1 MLNQYGDSLKF
12 CYGLDFGFVAD
23 PTAIICCA
31 VNEETKELWIYDGF
45 DKRGMTN
52 EEIYKQLVEMQIHKA
67 EIYCDC
73 AEQKSIEEWE
83 EGHTHLES
91 FNMAKT
97 IIDNVIKH
105 KKPKTKNLYLLQ
117 SHIRLTDDPSYVKFI
132 NELVDAKKNKRKTS
146 YRNGKQSVELENV
159 DRPFDDV
166 YPKGS
171 SNIAYIV

>member
-1 MLNQYGDSLKF
+1 MHDERVGSKKEKHDNSKKVYEKEHYIILK
-12 CYGLDFGFVAD
+12 V
-23 PTAIICCA
+23 
-31 VNEETKELWIYDGF
+31 
-45 DKRGMTN
+45 
-52 EEIYKQLVEMQIHKA
+52 
-67 EIYCDC
+67 
-73 AEQKSIEEWE
+73 KSGKKIGYIAYNTRKEWE

-146 YRNGKQSVELENV
+146 YRNE
-159 DRPFDDV
+159 RR
-166 YPKGS
+166 
-171 SNIAYIV
+171 IVKER

>member
-1 MLNQYGDSLKF
+1 MRDERVGSKKEKHDNSQKVYEKQNYIILK
-12 CYGLDFGFVAD
+12 V
-23 PTAIICCA
+23 
-31 VNEETKELWIYDGF
+31 
-45 DKRGMTN
+45 
-52 EEIYKQLVEMQIHKA
+52 
-67 EIYCDC
+67 
-73 AEQKSIEEWE
+73 KSGKKIGYIAYNTRKEWE

-146 YRNGKQSVELENV
+146 YRNE
-159 DRPFDDV
+159 RH
-166 YPKGS
+166 
-171 SNIAYIV
+171 IVKER

>member
-1 MLNQYGDSLKF
+1 MRDERVGSKKEKYDNSQKVYEKQN
-12 CYGLDFGFVAD
+12 Y
-23 PTAIICCA
+23 IIIK
-31 VNEETKELWIYDGF
+31 V
-45 DKRGMTN
+45 
-52 EEIYKQLVEMQIHKA
+52 
-67 EIYCDC
+67 
-73 AEQKSIEEWE
+73 KSGKKIGYIAYNTRKEWE

-146 YRNGKQSVELENV
+146 YRNE
-159 DRPFDDV
+159 RH
-166 YPKGS
+166 
-171 SNIAYIV
+171 IVKER

>member
-1 MLNQYGDSLKF
+1 MRDERVGSKKEKHDNSQKVYEKENYIILK
-12 CYGLDFGFVAD
+12 V
-23 PTAIICCA
+23 
-31 VNEETKELWIYDGF
+31 
-45 DKRGMTN
+45 
-52 EEIYKQLVEMQIHKA
+52 
-67 EIYCDC
+67 
-73 AEQKSIEEWE
+73 KSGKKIGYIAYNTRKEWE

-146 YRNGKQSVELENV
+146 YRNERYNV
-159 DRPFDDV
+159 KER
-166 YPKGS
+166 
-171 SNIAYIV
+171 

>member
-1 MLNQYGDSLKF
+1 MRDERVGSKKEKYDNSQKVYEKQNYIILK
-12 CYGLDFGFVAD
+12 V
-23 PTAIICCA
+23 
-31 VNEETKELWIYDGF
+31 
-45 DKRGMTN
+45 
-52 EEIYKQLVEMQIHKA
+52 
-67 EIYCDC
+67 
-73 AEQKSIEEWE
+73 KSGKKIGYIAYNTRKEWE

-146 YRNGKQSVELENV
+146 YRNEQH
-159 DRPFDDV
+159 
-166 YPKGS
+166 
-171 SNIAYIV
+171 IVKER